1 MRLLFT
7 LLLLFPVRLLLAQCT
22 PPVTIAPIPRLCS
35 GNPSHQLSATPA
47 GGVWSG
53 PNISP
58 GGLIAL
64 PGMNGFFT
72 ATYIYS
78 DSSCTDTVQAGFQVI
93 SGPSLSAG
101 TDFSIVCG
109 GTPRVNG
116 AYTPGPNRY
125 AYWSTP
131 DGNLLDPPTDM
142 NGRVSEPGTYILT
155 AIDTTVGCPSRD
167 TTICYP
173 NLTSYPHTLIV
184 DTICQGDS
192 LLGYTVS
199 GNYYTKYAIDGPC
212 DSFRV
217 VRLTVLQPLR
227 DTLAAVICAGENVDG
242 YTQSG
247 IYTDTLP
254 ATSGCDSIRTLQLT
268 VLPMFDTQISL
279 STCDP
284 AQAGIF
290 TAVFTAANGCDS
302 TVTTT
307 VTLLTG
313 ATSQIQ
319 QTICAGQNFEG
330 YTQSGLYPDTFP
342 AANGCDSIRALQ
354 LTVLPIF
361 DTQISLSTCDPALAG
376 IFTAVFTAING
387 CDSTVT
393 TTVTL
398 LTGATSQIQQTIC
411 TGQNFEGYTQSGL
424 YTDTFPAANGCDSIR
439 TLQLTV
445 LPTFDIQISLNTC
458 DPAQAGIFTAVFTAI
473 NGCDSTVTTT
483 ITLLPGATSQI
494 QQTICPGQNF
504 EGYTQSGLYT
514 DTFPAANGCDSIRVL
529 QLTVLPTF
537 DTQISLNTC
546 DPAQTGVFTAV
557 YQAANGCDST
567 VTTTITLLPGATS
580 QIQQTICAGQNFEG
594 YTQSGL
600 YPDTFP
606 AANGCDSIRTLQLT
620 VLPTFD
626 IQISLNTCDPAQAG
640 IFTAVFTA
648 ENGCDSTVTTTVTL
662 LPGASSQIQQ
672 MICAGQSF
680 EGYTQS
686 GLYTDTFPAA
696 NGCDS
701 IRMLQLTVQP
711 LPAATAD
718 IDPDKGT
725 ANGAIELV
733 SLGGVLPIQLAW
745 STGDSA
751 ATLTGL
757 AAGDYTLTL
766 TDATGCS
773 AVLVFT
779 VPLVVGA
786 SDAGDQT
793 LRLSAAPNPLR
804 AGRPVQIRLQTPGS
818 GAFSVLVFTA
828 TGRLLRRL
836 EKEHNGD
843 QTVFPLDF
851 PMAGVYI
858 VQVMDER
865 GGRGVLRVVV
875 W

>member
-7 LLLLFPVRLLLAQCT
+7 LLLLFPVRLLPAQCN
-22 PPVTIAPIPRLCS
+22 PPVTIDPIPRLCS

-101 TDFSIVCG
+101 TDFTIVCG

-116 AYTPGPNRY
+116 AYIPGPNRY

-173 NLTSYPHTLIV
+173 YLPSYPHTLIV

-192 LLGYTVS
+192 LLGYTTS

-227 DTLAAVICAGENVDG
+227 DTLAVTICAGANVEG

-268 VLPMFDTQISL
+268 VLPTFDTQILL

-284 AQAGIF
+284 AQAGVL
-290 TAVFTAANGCDS
+290 TAVYQAANGCDS

-307 VTLLTG
+307 VTLLPG

-319 QTICAGQNFEG
+319 QTICAGQTFEG
-330 YTQSGLYPDTFP
+330 YAQSG
-342 AANGCDSIRALQ
+342 N
-354 LTVLPIF
+354 
-361 DTQISLSTCDPALAG
+361 
-376 IFTAVFTAING
+376 
-387 CDSTVT
+387 
-393 TTVTL
+393 
-398 LTGATSQIQQTIC
+398 
-411 TGQNFEGYTQSGL
+411 

-445 LPTFDIQISLNTC
+445 QPTFVTQISLSTC
-458 DPAQAGIFTAVFTAI
+458 DPALAGVITVVLIAD
-473 NGCDSTVTTT
+473 NGCDSTVTITV
-483 ITLLPGATSQI
+483 TLLPGAASQI
-494 QQTICPGQNF
+494 QQTICDGQIF
-504 EGYTQSGLYT
+504 EGYAQSGIYV
-514 DTFPAANGCDSIRVL
+514 DTF
-529 QLTVLPTF
+529 
-537 DTQISLNTC
+537 
-546 DPAQTGVFTAV
+546 
-557 YQAANGCDST
+557 
-567 VTTTITLLPGATS
+567 
-580 QIQQTICAGQNFEG
+580 
-594 YTQSGL
+594 QS
-600 YPDTFP
+600 
-606 AANGCDSIRTLQLT
+606 ANGCDSIRTLQLT
-620 VLPTFD
+620 VLPGVD
-626 IQISLNTCDPAQAG
+626 
-640 IFTAVFTA
+640 
-648 ENGCDSTVTTTVTL
+648 
-662 LPGASSQIQQ
+662 SQIQQ
-672 MICAGQSF
+672 TICDGETFA
-680 EGYTQS
+680 GYTQS

-711 LPAATAD
+711 LPSATAA
-718 IDPDKGT
+718 IDPDKGPS
-725 ANGAIELV
+725 NGAIELV
-733 SLGGVLPIQLAW
+733 SLSGVLPIQLAW

-779 VPLVVGA
+779 VPLTVGA

-793 LRLSAAPNPLR
+793 LRLSAAPNPLH

-836 EKEHNGD
+836 EKEQSGD
-843 QTVFPLDF
+843 QTVFLLDF
-851 PMAGVYI
+851 PMAGVYV
-858 VQVMDER
+858 VQVLDER